1 MSAYKPQCP
10 CTIGKTIVVHG
21 LVTTRHLLYK
31 TLKKYTLSWLG
42 VKIRLNTFVN
52 IITSSVPILMA

>member
-31 TLKKYTLSWLG
+31 TLKKYTLNWCG
-42 VKIRLNTFVN
+42 VKTRLNML
-52 IITSSVPILMA
+52 PILLHLVYLF